1 MFTSSSSNASV
12 GPADD
17 RRKIGVRLLV
27 IQWAVTVIFAALALA
42 FWYFQVVQYPKFR
55 ELAENNHQRTLALR
69 APRGVIFDRHGHV
82 LVENR
87 DSFVISLVREHTKD
101 IEATIRAVSRVTAV
115 EEERLREVVRR
126 NRSAPSYRPI
136 PLINDATLAQVAAV
150 SARRLDPELAGIVFE
165 SVPTRRYPT
174 DALAAHLFGYVGEV
188 TEAQLTAS
196 EDGELRAGD
205 GVGQSGVEKVY
216 NRLLMGEDGAKRVVV
231 NSMGREIRA
240 LEEIPPTE
248 GRRVQLTIDYDMQ
261 RAAEE
266 AFRGYGYAG
275 AAVVLD
281 PRTGEILTY
290 VSLPAYDPNAFAA
303 GIDRVTWSNL
313 NTDKLK
319 PLQNRAIQGRYSPGS
334 TFKIVVATA
343 ALEEGIVTP
352 DFRVH
357 CGGGGTFYGRYFQC
371 HLKGGHG
378 SVDMRQAIEKS
389 CNVYFY
395 TLGNMVGI
403 DKLHKWATLLGL
415 GEKTGI
421 DLPNEIEGIMPST
434 AWKQARFGEKW
445 YAGETISVSIGQG
458 YVSVTPIQLAVM
470 MSTVANGGTRVTP
483 HLLRAEDTG
492 NGWKPIP
499 PPPAKSVVKFKP
511 ETVAALH
518 EGLWMVVNGAG
529 TGGRGRIQGRN
540 VAGKTGT
547 AQVISLTGAKAARG
561 RTEMDLRD
569 HGWFVFFAPHDNP
582 EVAGVVFAEHS
593 EHGYLAAP
601 IAKYVMETYFAK
613 KEGRELPK
621 FVPPVAPPPPKVVA
635 TTGAA
640 AQ

>member
-1 MFTSSSSNASV
+1 MS
-12 GPADD
+12 GPDD

-27 IQWAVTVIFAALALA
+27 VQWAVTVIFAALALA

-69 APRGVIFDRHGHV
+69 APRGVLFDRNGHV

-101 IEATIRAVSRVTAV
+101 VDRTLRLLARVASADEA
-115 EEERLREVVRR
+115 RLREVVRR
-126 NRSAPSYRPI
+126 NRTAPSYRPI
-136 PLINDATLAQVAAV
+136 PLIIDASLAQVAAV
-150 SARRLDPELAGIVFE
+150 SARRLDTELPGIIIE
-165 SVPTRRYPT
+165 RVPTRRYPT

-188 TEAQLTAS
+188 TESQLAGA
-196 EDGELRAGD
+196 EDLQAGD
-205 GVGQSGVEKVY
+205 LVGQSGVEKVY
-216 NRLLMGEDGAKRVVV
+216 NRLLMGDDGAKRVVV
-231 NSMGREIRA
+231 NSMGREIRT
-240 LEEIPPTE
+240 LEEVPPSE

-266 AFRGYGYAG
+266 AFHGYGYAG
-275 AAVVLD
+275 AAVFLD
-281 PRTGEILTY
+281 PRSGEVLTY
-290 VSLPAYDPNAFAA
+290 VSLPAYDPNSFAS

-313 NTDKLK
+313 NTDKLR
-319 PLQNRAIQGRYSPGS
+319 PLQNRAIQGTYSPGS

-357 CGGGGTFYGRYFQC
+357 CGGGGTFYGRFFKC
-371 HLKGGHG
+371 WEEKGHG
-378 SVDMRQAIEKS
+378 TVDMRHGIEKS
-389 CNVYFY
+389 CNTFFY
-395 TLGNMVGI
+395 TLGNLVGI

-415 GEKTGI
+415 GEKSGI
-421 DLPNEIEGIMPST
+421 DLPNEVSGIMPSS
-434 AWKQARFGEKW
+434 AWKQARFGQKW
-445 YAGETISVSIGQG
+445 YSGETISVAIGQG

-492 NGWKPIP
+492 KGWKPIP
-499 PPPAKSVVKFKP
+499 KPAPKSVVKFKP
-511 ETVAALH
+511 ETIAALH
-518 EGLWMVVNGAG
+518 EGLWLVVNGAG
-529 TGGRGRIQGRN
+529 TGGRSRIKDHN

-582 EVAGVVFAEHS
+582 EIAGVVFAEHS

-613 KEGRELPK
+613 KEGTPLPK
-621 FVPPVAPPPPKVVA
+621 WVPPVPPAPAKVVA
-635 TTGAA
+635 TTGANG
-640 AQ
+640 Q